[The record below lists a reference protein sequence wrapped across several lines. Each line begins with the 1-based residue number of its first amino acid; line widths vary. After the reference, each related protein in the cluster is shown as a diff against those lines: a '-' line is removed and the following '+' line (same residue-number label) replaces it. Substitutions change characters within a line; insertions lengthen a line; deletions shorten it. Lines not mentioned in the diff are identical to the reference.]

1 MWIARPGANCD
12 GGDQILPVD
21 WLGVT
26 QRGDIATNYQVMPG
40 DRVYIAEDKLVA
52 LDTALGKLFSPFE
65 RIFGV
70 TLLGTQT
77 AKQIRFFNDPNAG
90 TGGGGF

>member
-1 MWIARPGANCD
+1 MWVARPGSNEC

-21 WLGVT
+21 WLAIT
-26 QRGDIATNYQVMPG
+26 QRGDVCTNYQVMPG
-40 DRVYIAEDKLVA
+40 DRVYVSEDKLVA
-52 LDTALGKLFSPFE
+52 FDTLLGKIFSPFE

-77 AKQIRFFNDPNAG
+77 AKEIRFFNQNTGG
-90 TGGGGF
+90 TGF